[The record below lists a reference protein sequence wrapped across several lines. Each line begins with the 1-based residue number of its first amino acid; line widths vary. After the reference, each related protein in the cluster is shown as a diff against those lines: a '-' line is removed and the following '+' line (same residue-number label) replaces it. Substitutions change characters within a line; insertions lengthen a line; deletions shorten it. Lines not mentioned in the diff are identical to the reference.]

1 MEIGNIMDK
10 AGLTELAIA
19 TIKVNDFMSRIE
31 SSVYDIF
38 VFTQTWGSTALGFGG
53 IGGAAMT
60 TSWTHVVL
68 TSDGRYHIFFDG
80 KYAYSVENPTEEFK
94 HDLEI
99 RFMKSVE
106 ESSKVY

>member
-1 MEIGNIMDK
+1 MDK

-19 TIKVNDFMSRIE
+19 TIKVNDFMSLRVK
-31 SSVYDIF
+31 SGVYDIF
-38 VFTQTWGSTALGFGG
+38 VFTQTWGSTALGFSG

-60 TSWTHVVL
+60 TAWTHVVL
-68 TSDGRYHIFFDG
+68 TSDGKYHIFFDG

-94 HDLEI
+94 HDLGN